1 MTDKNIGKFA
11 ALAAL
16 CATVSPATAHVGVGD
31 VSHFSS
37 GLFHPVMG
45 IDHVLAM
52 VAVGFYA
59 TQLGGRN
66 VVLIPLAFIA
76 TMILGGFLGYSGVTL
91 PTVEQAIGISV
102 VVMGLA
108 IAFGV
113 KLPGVGAMALV
124 GIFALFHGH
133 AHGNEGAGLGVS
145 FLPYAAGF
153 VIATAMLHCVG
164 IGIGFGL
171 RRIDAQTALTIERV
185 VGATGAL
192 AGIALLTGW
201 IVA

>member
-1 MTDKNIGKFA
+1 MTAKNSRKFA
-11 ALAAL
+11 ALAVL
-16 CATVSPATAHVGVGD
+16 CATVSPAAAHVGVGD

-37 GLFHPVMG
+37 GFFHPVTG

-59 TQLGGRN
+59 AQLGGRN
-66 VVLIPLAFIA
+66 LVFIPIAFVA
-76 TMILGGFLGYSGVTL
+76 TMILAGFLGSSGVPL
-91 PTVEQAIGISV
+91 PHVEQAIGISV
-102 VVMGLA
+102 VVMGLT

-113 KLPGVGAMALV
+113 KLSTAGAIALV
-124 GIFALFHGH
+124 GLFALFHGH
-133 AHGNEGAGLGVS
+133 AHGDEGAGLGVS

-153 VIATAMLHCVG
+153 VTATAMLHCVG
-164 IGIGFGL
+164 IGVGFGL
-171 RRIDAQTALTIERV
+171 RRIGARTALTIERL

-201 IVA
+201 MAA